1 MRYGPELACISARG
15 MEGFCMTFDFL
26 RAFNGTNA
34 LRSLYFRPLTRAPYP
49 ASNGQTRL
57 GLHPET
63 VLTAVFIIPAAKG
76 AQEHSKH
83 KRR

>member
-1 MRYGPELACISARG
+1 
-15 MEGFCMTFDFL
+15 MTFDFL

-34 LRSLYFRPLTRAPYP
+34 LHSLYQRALTHTLDP
-49 ASNGQTRL
+49 ASNGHRRL

-76 AQEHSKH
+76 AQEPLQT
-83 KRR
+83 KRRKS